1 MANDTRNYWQ
11 ESQQNQEFLIN
22 GTLTKDRQLIA
33 DKFNEYFTTI
43 GSELTKDIPTVTDKP
58 EDYLNGIYKNSMFL
72 TPTTTDEIR
81 IIIEK
86 LKNCSPGWD
95 GIKPDII
102 KQTYSSMIEPLC
114 HIINLSFDKG
124 YVPYELKIANVVPI
138 FLKGDATLISNY
150 RPISV
155 LPVFSKIFEKLVYSR
170 LTKYIDKHNI
180 WSNYHFGF
188 KKGYSIYM
196 DIFTGLFLDFAKAF
210 DTVNHDILL
219 SKLNHYGI
227 RGTVLQWFQSYL
239 SSRKQTVRVSE
250 TNSELK
256 NITCGVPQGS
266 ILGPLLFLIYII
278 DLSAVSQITFPIMY
292 ADDTNI
298 FIRGKDLPKMEH
310 NLNIEIQNIS
320 QWLKANKPSLNI
332 KKTCTMTFS
341 NIPSVRKRINNIY
354 IDGTQIDTVSHAQF
368 LGVIID
374 NKINWNEHIKYTC
387 KKISKSVGIF
397 WKIKNKVNKKTLINL
412 YYTFIYPFIIY
423 CNIVWGRA
431 PKIYL
436 SKIHI
441 LQKQIIRIISHAE
454 FRSYYDNLSTE

>member
-1 MANDTRNYWQ
+1 M
-11 ESQQNQEFLIN
+11 
-22 GTLTKDRQLIA
+22 
-33 DKFNEYFTTI
+33 
-43 GSELTKDIPTVTDKP
+43 
-58 EDYLNGIYKNSMFL
+58 
-72 TPTTTDEIR
+72 
-81 IIIEK
+81 
-86 LKNCSPGWD
+86 
-95 GIKPDII
+95 
-102 KQTYSSMIEPLC
+102 
-114 HIINLSFDKG
+114 
-124 YVPYELKIANVVPI
+124 PI
-138 FLKGDATLISNY
+138 FKKGDATLIRNY

-155 LPVFSKIFEKLVYSR
+155 LPVLSKIFEKLVYSR

-180 WSNYHFGF
+180 LSNYQFGF
-188 KKGYSIYM
+188 KKGYSTYM
-196 DIFTGLFLDFAKAF
+196 ALTILIDKITSAMDKGEHIIGLVLDFAKAF

-219 SKLNHYGI
+219 SKLNHYEI

-239 SSRKQTVRVSE
+239 SSRKQTVRISE

-256 NITCGVPQGS
+256 NVTCGVPQGS
-266 ILGPLLFLIYII
+266 ILGPLLFLIYIN

-292 ADDTNI
+292 ADYTNI

-310 NLNIEIQNIS
+310 DLNIEIQNIS
-320 QWLKANKPSLNI
+320 QWLKANKLSLNI

-354 IDGTQIDTVSHAQF
+354 IDGTQIDTVSHTQF

-387 KKISKSVGIF
+387 KKRSKSVGIF

-441 LQKQIIRIISHAE
+441 
-454 FRSYYDNLSTE
+454 